1 MDGTPPYLNAI
12 NYRSCDYYN
21 LNIGGQTLNPIKTN
35 PPDRA
40 PRIKTAAA
48 RVPKDLM
55 RRSLLSAKKQAQSVA
70 EPQQPHDEQP
80 EQYAE
85 ARIEYAATKAAHRIG
100 NETAYRGKR
109 LMLKASRRIKQNRQ
123 SQVGT
128 EQSRSSFYSAESN
141 TVRQGREYAKR
152 NNQALRLTTQS
163 ATQSIKQSTEPS
175 KAAAKG
181 TVKPI
186 RRGVKAAQHTVK
198 TTERTVKTTQHT
210 AKAAQRTAKATA
222 KAAQTA
228 GRTAQLAAKAAATTA
243 KAAAKTIAAII
254 KAIISAVKELVAAIA
269 AGGWIAIVIAVLAVL
284 VVALLSLFGVFSANE
299 AADGDKP
306 MTEAIE
312 AINTEFKN
320 EIESKIAE
328 LTSQGAADVVEIIYE
343 GDMESIE
350 STVPNWADVV
360 GVYAIKVGADAE
372 TPSDVTEM

>member
-1 MDGTPPYLNAI
+1 MSTMDGTPPYLNAI

-128 EQSRSSFYSAESN
+128 EQSRSSFI
-141 TVRQGREYAKR
+141 
-152 NNQALRLTTQS
+152 L
-163 ATQSIKQSTEPS
+163 P
-175 KAAAKG
+175 
-181 TVKPI
+181 
-186 RRGVKAAQHTVK
+186 
-198 TTERTVKTTQHT
+198 
-210 AKAAQRTAKATA
+210 
-222 KAAQTA
+222 
-228 GRTAQLAAKAAATTA
+228 
-243 KAAAKTIAAII
+243 
-254 KAIISAVKELVAAIA
+254 KAIPCGK
-269 AGGWIAIVIAVLAVL
+269 AG
-284 VVALLSLFGVFSANE
+284 
-299 AADGDKP
+299 
-306 MTEAIE
+306 
-312 AINTEFKN
+312 NT
-320 EIESKIAE
+320 
-328 LTSQGAADVVEIIYE
+328 
-343 GDMESIE
+343 
-350 STVPNWADVV
+350 PR
-360 GVYAIKVGADAE
+360 E
-372 TPSDVTEM
+372 TIRPCG